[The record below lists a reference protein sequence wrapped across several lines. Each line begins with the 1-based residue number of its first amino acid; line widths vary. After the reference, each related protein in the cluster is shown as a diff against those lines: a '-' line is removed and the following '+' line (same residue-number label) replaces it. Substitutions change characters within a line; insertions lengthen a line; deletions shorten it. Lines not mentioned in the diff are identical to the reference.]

1 MHVAVFDTH
10 GYERGTLEM
19 AAAQMGHKL
28 SLFEERLRPETAL
41 LASGHEAVC
50 VFVNDTLDRHTI
62 EVIAAEGVELIA
74 LRCAG
79 FNNVD
84 LAAAAQNKVK
94 VVRVPEY
101 SPYAVAE
108 HTLALLLALN
118 RSIHR
123 AYNRSRDRNFS
134 LEGLVG
140 RDLHGKTVGVIG
152 TGKIG
157 AIFGRIAHGL
167 GCRIVAYDVRP
178 NEELIAQTGAQYAK
192 LPDLLATSDILSLHV
207 PLMEATHHIIGEEA
221 IHQMKR
227 GAYLINT
234 SRGGL
239 VDAQALI
246 EGLKSGQVGAAGLD
260 VYEEEADVFFEDH
273 SDDILQDDIL
283 ARLLTFPNVI
293 ITSHQAFLTTEALS
307 NIAETTMANLTAH
320 QKGEAL
326 MNEVKA

>member
-10 GYERGTLEM
+10 DYERGTLEM
-19 AAAQMGHKL
+19 AALKLGHKL
-28 SLFEERLRPETAL
+28 SFFEEKLRPETAL

-50 VFVNDTLDRHTI
+50 VFVNDTVDRHTI
-62 EVIAAEGVELIA
+62 EIIAAEGVELIA

-79 FNNVD
+79 YNNVD
-84 LAAAAQNKVK
+84 LDAAAKNNLK

-118 RSIHR
+118 RNIHR
-123 AYNRSRDRNFS
+123 AYNRCRDRNFS

-140 RDLHGKTVGVIG
+140 SDLHGKTVGVIG

-167 GCRIVAYDVRP
+167 GCRILAYDVRP
-178 NEELIAQTGAQYAK
+178 NEELIAQTGASYVDLAK
-192 LPDLLATSDILSLHV
+192 LLATSDILSLHV
-207 PLMEATHHIIGEEA
+207 PLMEATHHIIGEQA
-221 IHQMKR
+221 IRQMKH

-246 EGLKSGQVGAAGLD
+246 DGLKSGQVGAAGLD

-273 SDDILQDDIL
+273 SDHVLQDDIL

-293 ITSHQAFLTTEALS
+293 ITSHQAFLTTEALT
-307 NIAETTMANLTAH
+307 NIADTTMENLTAH
-320 QKGEAL
+320 QQGEAL
-326 MNEVKA
+326 ANEVT

>member
-19 AAAQMGHKL
+19 AAAERGHKL
-28 SLFEERLRPETAL
+28 TFFEERLRPETAL

-50 VFVNDTLDRHTI
+50 VFVNDTLDRHTLEI
-62 EVIAAEGVELIA
+62 IAAEGVELIA

-84 LAAAAQNKVK
+84 LAAAAQNNLK

-118 RSIHR
+118 RRIHR

-140 RDLHGKTVGVIG
+140 SDMHGKTVGVIG

-167 GCRIVAYDVRP
+167 GCRILAYDVRP
-178 NEELIAQTGAQYAK
+178 NEELIAQTGAQYAT
-192 LPDLLATSDILSLHV
+192 LPDLLAASDILSLHV
-207 PLMEATHHIIGEEA
+207 PLMEATHHIINEEA
-221 IHQMKR
+221 IRQMKR
-227 GAYLINT
+227 GAYLVNT

-273 SDDILQDDIL
+273 SDDVLQDDIL

-307 NIAETTMANLTAH
+307 NIADTTMANLSAKE
-320 QKGEAL
+320 KGEPL
-326 MNEVKA
+326 TNEVSA

>member
-10 GYERGTLEM
+10 GYERGTLEL
-19 AAAQMGHKL
+19 AATKAGHKL
-28 SLFEERLRPETAL
+28 SYFEEKLRPETAL
-41 LASGHEAVC
+41 LASGHAAVC

-62 EVIAAEGVELIA
+62 EIIAAEGVELIA

-79 FNNVD
+79 YNNVD
-84 LAAAAQNKVK
+84 LEAAAQNNVQ

-118 RSIHR
+118 RNIHR
-123 AYNRSRDRNFS
+123 AYTRSRDRNFS

-140 RDLHGKTVGVIG
+140 SDLHGKTVGVIG

-167 GCRIVAYDVRP
+167 GCRIQAYDVRP
-178 NEELIAQTGAQYAK
+178 NEELIAQTGAQYVE
-192 LPDLLATSDILSLHV
+192 LPDLLASSDILSLHV
-207 PLMEATHHIIGEEA
+207 PLMEATHHIIGEDA
-221 IHQMKR
+221 IRQMKR
-227 GAYLINT
+227 GACLINT

-246 EGLKSGQVGAAGLD
+246 DGLKSGQVGAAGLD

-273 SDDILQDDIL
+273 SDHILQDDIL
-283 ARLLTFPNVI
+283 ARLLTFPNVLV
-293 ITSHQAFLTTEALS
+293 TSHQAFLTTEALT
-307 NIAETTMANLTAH
+307 NIAETTMVNLTAKE
-320 QKGEAL
+320 QGEAL
-326 MNEVKA
+326 TNEVS